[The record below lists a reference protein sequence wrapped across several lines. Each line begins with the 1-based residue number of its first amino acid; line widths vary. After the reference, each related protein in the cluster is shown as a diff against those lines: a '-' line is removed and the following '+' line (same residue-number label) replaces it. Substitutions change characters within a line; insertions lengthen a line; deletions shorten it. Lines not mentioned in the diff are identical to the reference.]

1 MFEVAELDHKVS
13 KADYQKQLPELRTAL
28 LEAQAALME
37 ADFPVIILV
46 SGVDG
51 AGKGATVNIL
61 NEWMDPRYIRAFSFG
76 PETDEER
83 ERPEFWRYWR
93 SLPPK
98 GHIGLYVGSWYSKPI
113 AQCASKQSTQADFDA
128 ALKRI
133 TSFEEMLVEDGA
145 LIIKFWLHLSE
156 GDICVCPVRNE
167 IYSRYKI

>member
-1 MFEVAELDHKVS
+1 MFEVAELEHKIS
-13 KADYQKQLPELRTAL
+13 KADYQAKLPELRTAL
-28 LEAQAALME
+28 LTAQAALQE

-76 PETDEER
+76 AESDEER
-83 ERPEFWRYWR
+83 DRPEYWRYWR

-113 AQCASKQSTQADFDA
+113 GDCAQKDCS
-128 ALKRI
+128 I
-133 TSFEEMLVEDGA
+133 P
-145 LIIKFWLHLSE
+145 SE
-156 GDICVCPVRNE
+156 
-167 IYSRYKI
+167 